1 MEISQSLSKMGN
13 EISTEMLEENVGN
26 KKKKICYACQP
37 QEYVNGILIHSYW
50 ESNIT
55 VWGLT

>member
-1 MEISQSLSKMGN
+1 MGN